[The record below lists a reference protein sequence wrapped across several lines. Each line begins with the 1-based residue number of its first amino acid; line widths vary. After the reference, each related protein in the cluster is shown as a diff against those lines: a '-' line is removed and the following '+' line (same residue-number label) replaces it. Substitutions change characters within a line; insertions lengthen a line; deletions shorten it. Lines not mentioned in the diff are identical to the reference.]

1 MIASVHVADLGASG
15 VARALRR
22 RPDPAAVL
30 GLRWAQVPLFAP
42 LALSRPPRPTRAGF
56 IGFWDDEEAIDRF
69 MDADPVGRRFSEG
82 FHARLKPLR
91 AFGSWPGLP
100 RDLPSIRAVPHEG
113 PVVVITLGRLRLSQ
127 TVRFLR
133 ASRPAEAAAKDH
145 EGLVWGS
152 AATRPPFVAT
162 VSIWESTRDAAA
174 FAYGQQQPAHPNAI
188 AAQQRK
194 DFHRRS
200 AFIRFEPVRLDGALD
215 GPNPLSASAIVT

>member
-42 LALSRPPRPTRAGF
+42 LALSRPPRPTRAGV

-100 RDLPSIRAVPHEG
+100 RDLPSTTRCPTRARSWSSH
-113 PVVVITLGRLRLSQ
+113 S
-127 TVRFLR
+127 
-133 ASRPAEAAAKDH
+133 A
-145 EGLVWGS
+145 GS
-152 AATRPPFVAT
+152 ASPRRSGFCGRAGRPRRRRRTTRAWPGAARRYDRRSSPPCPSGRAPKT
-162 VSIWESTRDAAA
+162 AAA
-174 FAYGQQQPAHPNAI
+174 FTYGQQQPAHPNAI

-200 AFIRFEPVRLDGALD
+200 AFIRFEPVRLEGALD